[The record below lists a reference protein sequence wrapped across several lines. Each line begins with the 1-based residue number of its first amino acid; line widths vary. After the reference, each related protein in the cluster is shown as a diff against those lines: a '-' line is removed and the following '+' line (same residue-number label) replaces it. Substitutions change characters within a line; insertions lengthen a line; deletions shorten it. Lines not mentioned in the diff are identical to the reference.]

1 VVTDNLSSMHNRPIH
16 RIRSITEFHQLRQLP
31 KPEHPLISVV
41 NIEDMG
47 HEEPKETVALM
58 LDYYNISLKRNFSG
72 KFRYG
77 QQEYD
82 FDEGVMFF
90 IAPGQVFSIEHDKDG
105 LARRSGWMLLIHP
118 DFLWNTPLAKTIRQ
132 YEFFD
137 YSVNEAL
144 LLSEKEETTVTRII
158 QAIHQ
163 EYQSNSD
170 KVSQGIII
178 SQIETLLNYSDRFYQ
193 RQFITRKITNHRILE
208 RLAKI
213 LEDYFNS
220 PEQTGNGLP
229 SVQTIAGQ
237 LNISPN
243 YLSSLLKVLT
253 GQSTRQHIH
262 DKLIE
267 KAKEKLSTTDLSV
280 SEIAYELG
288 FEHPQSFSKLFKTKT
303 QLSPLEFRQS
313 FN

>member
-1 VVTDNLSSMHNRPIH
+1 VTDYLSNMHNRPIN
-16 RIRSITEFHQLRQLP
+16 RIRSITEFHLLRQLP

-47 HEEPKETVALM
+47 HAEPEETVTLM

-90 IAPGQVFSIEHDKDG
+90 IAPGQVFSIEHDKNG
-105 LARRSGWMLLIHP
+105 PARQSGWMLLIHP

-144 LLSEKEETTVTRII
+144 FLSDKEEATVTRII

-163 EYQSNSD
+163 EYQSNID
-170 KVSQGIII
+170 KFSQGIII

-193 RQFITRKITNHRILE
+193 RQFITRKITNHQILE
-208 RLAKI
+208 RLSKI

-220 PEQTGNGLP
+220 PEQTRNGLP
-229 SVQTIAGQ
+229 SVQTIASL

-243 YLSSLLKVLT
+243 YLSGLLKVLT
-253 GQSTRQHIH
+253 GQSTQQHIH

-267 KAKEKLSTTDLSV
+267 KAKEKLSTTNLTV
-280 SEIAYELG
+280 SEIAYDLG